1 MCFYINICNNILS
14 VHENFPMIASMPSCF
29 SFFFLFF
36 LIFLW
41 KCALYSRFLFLFLK
55 IRPPYYFPHNQKG
68 AFWKYFYISLQ
79 KSQHFVSKCKFPIT
93 ASLHQTANS
102 LCLLVESPYIMTVFS
117 DNKTN
122 LLLKKALALWLN
134 PES

>member
-29 SFFFLFF
+29 LFFFFFFL
-36 LIFLW
+36 LW
-41 KCALYSRFLFLFLK
+41 KCALYSRFFFFFFENKASILFSSQPERGFLK
-55 IRPPYYFPHNQKG
+55 VFLH
-68 AFWKYFYISLQ
+68 
-79 KSQHFVSKCKFPIT
+79 KSSEKPALCFKCKFPIT
-93 ASLHQTANS
+93 ASLHQTANC